1 MARIPGPVLVS
12 DDEPAVEPEAEGPP
26 PADGGASQPRE
37 LRRMRQIGLVVFAA
51 QLIGFCIWSA
61 IVWERFAVSWDFS
74 LLYGGATRISH
85 SSFTPALQQV
95 EAHFDAVIMWPLAW
109 LIRLPGNGLILLWV
123 QDLAVVVAGAVGFFW
138 VCEVLERRSS
148 DISIGIKWL
157 AGLALVLL
165 VVNPW
170 IFLTPAFDFHL
181 EALGA
186 VFIVLAARALYRE
199 RIWTSLLWVLATLTC
214 GFVAASY
221 VAALAIGALIAGR
234 KVQRLVGAG
243 LLVVGVLGLV
253 LLTELGQ
260 GAGFLTLTYG
270 YLSGSPNPS
279 LSGLVWGVITHP
291 SIALKMLWS
300 QRVRILANLAPA
312 GLIGAFWGWASGI
325 ALLIVLANSLQS
337 AEGIQ
342 VPSFQWFPLYVF
354 VGVGT
359 VLALAKLGTKA
370 STSLVR
376 GGVAALAVI
385 AAADTAGWA
394 AAWTPKLPGT
404 WLRVTPA
411 AGRVLKKLDAM
422 IPKNAPVIVSQG
434 VVGDFPSHPFAGVL
448 VGLNMTFPTQ
458 DGAVW
463 AVLAPSQ
470 GIETAFAG
478 TQQAIISELGES
490 GHAQLLAH
498 GAGVWGF
505 RWSPPASIWTL
516 KMPLPSAPISG
527 WAVPGAA
534 GHPDLSGAPQNWA
547 AVSNG
552 KAGYVI
558 SGDYFRRK
566 PGSYQ
571 AKVRLASSGPAI
583 VEAWD
588 LTGNVLLSRFN
599 VAPTGAPINVS
610 FPVSLG
616 HLYPHTEVY
625 RGLGPFSFRPAYIP
639 PGNDIELRVWQ
650 PGTSHVS
657 VYSLSLSCPNS
668 QSCPVN

>member
-1 MARIPGPVLVS
+1 MARIPGPVLIS
-12 DDEPAVEPEAEGPP
+12 DDEPVVEQGVDGPP
-26 PADGGASQPRE
+26 HQPDGGVPQPRE
-37 LRRMRQIGLVVFAA
+37 LRRMRQIGLIVFAA
-51 QLIGFCIWSA
+51 QLLGFGIWST
-61 IVWERFAVSWDFS
+61 IVWERFAETWDFS
-74 LLYGGATRISH
+74 LLYGAASKISH
-85 SSFTPALQQV
+85 ASFRGALQLV
-95 EAHFDAVIMWPLAW
+95 EQHFDAVILWPLAW
-109 LIRLPGNGLILLWV
+109 LIRLPGNGLLLLYV
-123 QDLAVVVAGAVGFFW
+123 QDLAVVVAGVVGFFW
-138 VCEVLERRSS
+138 VCEVLEHRSS

-165 VVNPW
+165 VANPW

-234 KVQRLVGAG
+234 KVQRLIGAG
-243 LLVVGVLGLV
+243 LLVVGVVGLV

-270 YLSGSPNPS
+270 YLSGSTNPS
-279 LSGLVWGVITHP
+279 LAGLVWGVITHP

-359 VLALAKLGTKA
+359 VLALAKVSTKA
-370 STSLVR
+370 STPLFR

-411 AGRVLKKLDAM
+411 AAGVLKKLDAM

-448 VGLNMTFPTQ
+448 VGLNMTFPTK
-458 DGAVW
+458 DGSVW
-463 AVLAPSQ
+463 VVLAPSQ
-470 GIETAFAG
+470 GIETAFTG
-478 TQQAIISELGES
+478 TQQTIVSELGES

-505 RWSPPASIWTL
+505 QWSPPESTRTL
-516 KMPLPSAPISG
+516 KMPEPDAPISG

-534 GHPDLSGAPQNWA
+534 GQPDLSGAPRNWA
-547 AVSNG
+547 AVSRG
-552 KAGYVI
+552 KEGYVV
-558 SGDYFRRK
+558 SGDYFRREA
-566 PGSYQ
+566 GTYQ
-571 AKVRLASSGPAI
+571 ATVRLSSTGPTS

-588 LTGNVLLSRFN
+588 LTGNVLLSRFS
-599 VAPTGAPINVS
+599 VAPTGTPINVS
-610 FPVSLG
+610 FPVTVG
-616 HLYPHTEVY
+616 HLYPHAEVY
-625 RGLGPFSFRPAYIP
+625 KGFGPFSFNPAYVP

-650 PGTSHVS
+650 SGSAQVR
-657 VYSLSLSCPNS
+657 VYSLSLS
-668 QSCPVN
+668 